1 MDRSIHKRRRG
12 VLPGLD
18 RDEDLAMPPRYD
30 KIQERTIHA
39 EDGHSPLF
47 ISRPTSEEPPSG
59 RTFPAIKSEA
69 GRSPGDIE
77 GPNAELK
84 FKIPSFLDNEDE
96 KVTLQKGFR
105 AAVPAT
111 PVHAV
116 KPEPGTASL
125 LLDITNVSRNT
136 KPSDSMLNDLSR
148 NTAAVEALGASFQNT
163 MERLNTIEAA
173 NVALAAENKSLKR
186 KAAKLEVK
194 AEETKERLTQ
204 LEHLIRAPKRSQEP
218 TSMSILLYNNLH

>member
-18 RDEDLAMPPRYD
+18 RDEDLALQSDYD
-30 KIQERTIHA
+30 NIQKCITYLEGRQ
-39 EDGHSPLF
+39 SPLL

-59 RTFPAIKSEA
+59 RTFLAIKSEA

-84 FKIPSFLDNEDE
+84 SKIPSFLDNEDE
-96 KVTLQKGFR
+96 KASTQRGFR
-105 AAVPAT
+105 ADVPAT
-111 PVHAV
+111 PVHGV

-125 LLDITNVSRNT
+125 LLDIANISRNT
-136 KPSDSMLNDLSR
+136 KPSDSMLKNLSR
-148 NTAAVEALGASFQNT
+148 NTAAVEALGASFQT
-163 MERLNTIEAA
+163 TTERLNTVEAA

-186 KAAKLEVK
+186 KAAKLELK
-194 AEETKERLTQ
+194 AEETKGRLTQ
-204 LEHLIRAPKRSQEP
+204 LEHLMRAPKRSQEP
-218 TSMSILLYNNLH
+218 TSMSIQLYDNLH